1 MKPRSKMSR
10 PLGPPAPLWPDGNPC
25 LLPQRLFYGMQSEAM
40 LASIDQTKIAVVD
53 LTEDRDLTPTERGQ
67 QILLQ
72 GYVMRGAQLGL
83 VGERS

>member
-1 MKPRSKMSR
+1 
-10 PLGPPAPLWPDGNPC
+10 
-25 LLPQRLFYGMQSEAM
+25 M

-53 LTEDRDLTPTERGQ
+53 LTEDREMTPTERGQ

-83 VGERS
+83 MGDRS